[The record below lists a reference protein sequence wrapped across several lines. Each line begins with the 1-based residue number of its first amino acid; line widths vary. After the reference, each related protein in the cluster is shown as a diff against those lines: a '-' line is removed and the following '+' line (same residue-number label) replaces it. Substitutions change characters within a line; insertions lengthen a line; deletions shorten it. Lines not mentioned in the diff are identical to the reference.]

1 MGKILNNDDYTTVL
15 LGSFPASYDNVTGG
29 LNVAADSTGNPIT
42 VDQVVHLISDEY
54 DRCMLKKG
62 KNGSDEAFA
71 TNTQKQH
78 DKCNVKCYNCHNF
91 GCYKSECWAKGGRK
105 EGQRPPKHN
114 NSDHS
119 SDNHS
124 NCNCNDQSNPGSS
137 QNNHGQNSNNWSNCS
152 SSNCNHDD
160 EDMSTA
166 NAADIEAWATIE
178 EVEGD
183 EPATCTSTQVHQ
195 PQVETEL
202 YDLGG
207 SWHMSPFHHWFK
219 NYQSIPPHAI
229 TTANKWTFYAVGTGD
244 LQVEVPNGNS
254 TTPVLLHN
262 TLHTPDMA
270 LTIISIGCITSAG
283 HTVTFENQACKIKN
297 KAGKLIGNIPASA
310 RGLLKVEHSYLT
322 ADSTP
327 VEQINIHE
335 LHRCLGHMP
344 ANAIHALIQNQTIK
358 GIQLIDD
365 GSPIICDSCE
375 YVKMTHKVILKE
387 CKAPPAKSFSDEV
400 HTDLWGPSPIASL
413 SEQ

>member
-1 MGKILNNDDYTTVL
+1 
-15 LGSFPASYDNVTGG
+15 
-29 LNVAADSTGNPIT
+29 
-42 VDQVVHLISDEY
+42 
-54 DRCMLKKG
+54 
-62 KNGSDEAFA
+62 
-71 TNTQKQH
+71 
-78 DKCNVKCYNCHNF
+78 
-91 GCYKSECWAKGGRK
+91 
-105 EGQRPPKHN
+105 
-114 NSDHS
+114 
-119 SDNHS
+119 
-124 NCNCNDQSNPGSS
+124 
-137 QNNHGQNSNNWSNCS
+137 
-152 SSNCNHDD
+152 
-160 EDMSTA
+160 
-166 NAADIEAWATIE
+166 
-178 EVEGD
+178 
-183 EPATCTSTQVHQ
+183 
-195 PQVETEL
+195 
-202 YDLGG
+202 
-207 SWHMSPFHHWFK
+207 MSPFHHWFK

-283 HTVTFENQACKIKN
+283 HTVTFKNQACKIKN

-310 RGLLKVEHSYLT
+310 RGLSKVEHSYLT